1 VTTGGAE
8 RLGWIVRDDGPAD
21 ADHAVLLL
29 PGALATPAFYD
40 DVLAEPTIGGAS
52 IRFVATTLPGFG
64 GTPAPDRRHHG
75 DLRQGRGDNRRRVRV

>member
-1 VTTGGAE
+1 VTTAE

-40 DVLAEPTIGGAS
+40 DLLAEPTIGSAS
-52 IRFVATTLPGFG
+52 IRFVAGIGFFTTNDMYVDFV
-64 GTPAPDRRHHG
+64 
-75 DLRQGRGDNRRRVRV
+75 RGSEGWR